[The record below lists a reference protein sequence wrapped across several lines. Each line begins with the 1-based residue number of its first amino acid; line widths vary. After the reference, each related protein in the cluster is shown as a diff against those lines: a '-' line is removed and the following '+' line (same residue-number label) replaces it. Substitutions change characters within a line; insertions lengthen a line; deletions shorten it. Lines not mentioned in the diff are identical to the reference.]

1 MNSTASDNQS
11 ETPARTAM
19 WQKKRVHSQA
29 EFMTNIIT
37 GYAVLH
43 PIS

>member
-1 MNSTASDNQS
+1 MNLTTSDSQS
-11 ETPARTAM
+11 ATPARTAM
-19 WQKKRVHSQA
+19 WQKKRVHSPA